1 MQKLTSSVTT
11 GPSYSSEALRHFSVA
26 TYSDVPYN
34 SGISNDYDVHEI
46 LFTINC
52 LNSSI
57 FLAFPVTKQIGLFVI
72 EMKN

>member
-11 GPSYSSEALRHFSVA
+11 GPPYSSEALRHFSIA
-26 TYSDVPYN
+26 TYSGVPYN
-34 SGISNDYDVHEI
+34 SGISNDYDIHEN
-46 LFTINC
+46 LSPINY

-57 FLAFPVTKQIGLFVI
+57 FLAFPVTKQIYLFVI